1 MHMSIHDGHRER
13 LKERFAEYGLDNFSD
28 LNTLEL
34 LLFYAIPRR
43 DTNPIAHE
51 LLNRFG
57 SLEAVMNASERE
69 LMEVPGI
76 GRNAAILM
84 RLVPQIVKKSQVS
97 KASEIRFISN
107 STDAGKYMLPRF
119 MNEQDEVVYMMC
131 LDSKRSVICCLE
143 MGRGVVNAVDTNI
156 RRIVETA
163 LKYKACSVIIAHNH
177 PSGIA
182 LPSRED
188 DYFTNRLFKALE
200 TIGIRLEDHLIIVG
214 DDFVSLAD
222 SGVMS
227 MYRY

>member
-1 MHMSIHDGHRER
+1 MSIHDGHRER
-13 LKERFAEYGLDNFSD
+13 LKERFAEHGLDSFDD
-28 LNTLEL
+28 LNALEL

-51 LLNRFG
+51 LLNKFG
-57 SLEAVMNASERE
+57 NLEAVLNASERE
-69 LMEVPGI
+69 LTEVPGI
-76 GRNAAILM
+76 GKNVAILL

-97 KASEIRFISN
+97 KASEIKIIGN
-107 STDAGKYMLPRF
+107 STDAGKYLLPRF
-119 MNEQDEVVYMMC
+119 MNEKDEVVYMLC

-156 RRIVETA
+156 RRMVETA
-163 LKYKACSVIIAHNH
+163 LKHKATTVIIAHNH
-177 PSGIA
+177 PSGFA

-188 DYFTNRLFKALE
+188 DYFTGRLYKAME

>member
-1 MHMSIHDGHRER
+1 MSIHDGHRER
-13 LKERFAEYGLDNFSD
+13 LKERFSEYGLDNFSE
-28 LNTLEL
+28 LNALEL

-57 SLEAVMNASERE
+57 SLDAVMNATERE
-69 LMEVPGI
+69 LTEVPGI
-76 GRNAAILM
+76 GRNAAILI
-84 RLVPQIVKKSQVS
+84 RLMPQIVKKSQIA
-97 KASEIRFISN
+97 KAREIRIIKN
-107 STDAGKYMLPRF
+107 SSDAGKYLLPRF
-119 MNEQDEVVYMMC
+119 LNEKDEVVYMLC

-156 RRIVETA
+156 RRMVETA
-163 LKYKACSVIIAHNH
+163 LKHKATTVIIAHNH

-188 DYFTNRLFKALE
+188 DYFTGRLYKALGM
-200 TIGIRLEDHLIIVG
+200 IGIRLEDHLIIVG

>member
-1 MHMSIHDGHRER
+1 MNIHEGHRER

-28 LNTLEL
+28 LNALEL

-51 LLNRFG
+51 LLERFG
-57 SLEAVMNASERE
+57 TLEAVMNASERE
-69 LMEVPGI
+69 LTEVSGI
-76 GRNAAILM
+76 GRNAAVLI
-84 RLVPQIVKKSQVS
+84 RLVPQLVKKSCVS
-97 KASEIRFISN
+97 KASEVKFISN
-107 STDAGKYMLPRF
+107 STDAGKYLLPRF
-119 MNEQDEVVYMMC
+119 MNEKDEVVYMMC

-188 DYFTNRLFKALE
+188 DYFTNRLYRALD

-214 DDFVSLAD
+214 DDFVSFAD
-222 SGVMS
+222 SGVMG

>member
-1 MHMSIHDGHRER
+1 MSIHDGHRER

>member
-13 LKERFAEYGLDNFSD
+13 LKERFAEHGLDSFDD
-28 LNTLEL
+28 LNALEL

-51 LLNRFG
+51 LLNKFG
-57 SLEAVMNASERE
+57 NLEAVLNASERE
-69 LMEVPGI
+69 LTEVPGI
-76 GRNAAILM
+76 GKNVAILL

-97 KASEIRFISN
+97 KASEIKIIGN
-107 STDAGKYMLPRF
+107 STDAGKYLLPRF
-119 MNEQDEVVYMMC
+119 MNEKDEVVYMLC

-156 RRIVETA
+156 RRMVETA
-163 LKYKACSVIIAHNH
+163 LKHKATTVIIAHNH
-177 PSGIA
+177 PSGFA

-188 DYFTNRLFKALE
+188 DYFTGRLYKAME